1 MPEAIRFQGVKKLFY
16 AFLPRQKKSM
26 SERSEFGFFFDDI
39 LKAENSFSNET
50 GRQATAPDRLGPSGL
65 TSSVTLR
72 VPPSPEGK
80 A

>member
-26 SERSEFGFFFDDI
+26 SERSEFGFFDDI

-50 GRQATAPDRLGPSGL
+50 GRQATAPARLATTPSGI
-65 TSSVTLR
+65 
-72 VPPSPEGK
+72 
-80 A
+80 